1 MIEIKGEEF
10 NVEACIQFTLLQKI
24 LIKLAER
31 DNELQ
36 DKINDLEKKLKK
48 FQDSE
53 KIIQNQNEKR
63 FKIIEDN
70 ITKLSQGNTK
80 IEQYIPPEPKKEI
93 KRKDDTQSSTEI
105 KKDETKK
112 E

>member
-10 NVEACIQFTLLQKI
+10 KVEACIQFTLLQKI
-24 LIKLAER
+24 LIKFAER

-63 FKIIEDN
+63 FKTIEDN
-70 ITKLSQGNTK
+70 ITKLSEGNTQ
-80 IEQYIPPEPKKEI
+80 IEKYIPPEPKKEV
-93 KRKDDTQSSTEI
+93 
-105 KKDETKK
+105 KKNDRR
-112 E
+112 